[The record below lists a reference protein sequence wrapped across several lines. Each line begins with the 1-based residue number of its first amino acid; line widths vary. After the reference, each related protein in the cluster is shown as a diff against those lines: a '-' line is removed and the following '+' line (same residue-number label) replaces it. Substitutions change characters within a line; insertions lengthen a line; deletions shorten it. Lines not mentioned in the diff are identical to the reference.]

1 VQLAALHNLRNRTF
15 LWPLNRQ
22 SDTICVSRQSPDSQ
36 TICMSHLHRVEP
48 GETISS
54 IAKVNNFA
62 NYLTIWND
70 PGNDGL
76 RTIRH
81 NPHILEVGDSV
92 FIPDLPEN
100 VSHGSD
106 TQRHVFALESPAL
119 LLNLQL
125 QDLDGKPIAGQACVL
140 RVDAKDQNG
149 REALEDTFELDS
161 DKNGK
166 LSQEILE
173 DADIAE
179 LTVGDDRFLI
189 FIGLL
194 GPIGSNQGMRSRL
207 NNLGYFAGLEN
218 DTDTEQLRWALEEFQ
233 HDHNISPP
241 NGDVDDARNKA
252 KLRATQK
259 KLGEIHGDHDL
270 PT

>member
-1 VQLAALHNLRNRTF
+1 MSSLHL
-15 LWPLNRQ
+15 
-22 SDTICVSRQSPDSQ
+22 
-36 TICMSHLHRVEP
+36 VEL

-54 IAKVNNFA
+54 IAKDNKFA
-62 NYLTIWND
+62 NFLTIWND

-100 VSHGSD
+100 VSHGDD

-119 LLNLQL
+119 LLNIQL
-125 QDLDGKPIAGQACVL
+125 QDVDGKPIANQAVVL
-140 RVDAKDQNG
+140 RVDAKDKNG
-149 REALEDTFELDS
+149 REAVEDVFELDT
-161 DKNGK
+161 DTDGK
-166 LSQEILE
+166 FSQEILE
-173 DADIAE
+173 DADIGE
-179 LTVGDDRFLI
+179 LTVGDDKLVI

-194 GPIGSNQGMRSRL
+194 GPIGSNEGMRARL
-207 NNLGYFAGLEN
+207 NNLGYFAGLAN

-233 HDHNISPP
+233 HDNKISPP
-241 NGDVDDARNKA
+241 NGDVDDAKNKV
-252 KLRATQK
+252 KLRATQT
-259 KLGEIHGDHDL
+259 KLGVIHGDRDV

>member
-1 VQLAALHNLRNRTF
+1 
-15 LWPLNRQ
+15 
-22 SDTICVSRQSPDSQ
+22 
-36 TICMSHLHRVEP
+36 MSSVHRVEP

-54 IAKVNNFA
+54 IAKDNNFA
-62 NYLTIWND
+62 NFLTIWND
-70 PGNDGL
+70 PGNEGL
-76 RTIRH
+76 RTLRH

-125 QDLDGKPIAGQACVL
+125 QDLDGKPIAGQECVL
-140 RVDAKDQNG
+140 RVDAKDKNG
-149 REALEDTFELDS
+149 REAVEDVFELTT
-161 DKNGK
+161 DKDGK

-179 LTVGDDRFLI
+179 LTVGEDKFVIL
-189 FIGLL
+189 IGLL
-194 GPIGSNQGMRSRL
+194 GPVGSNQGMRARL

-233 HDHNISPP
+233 HDHQISPP
-241 NGDVDDARNKA
+241 NGDVDDPRNTA
-252 KLRATQK
+252 KLRTTQK
-259 KLGEIHGDHDL
+259 KLAEIHGDRDL
-270 PT
+270 P

>member
-1 VQLAALHNLRNRTF
+1 MIAAGR
-15 LWPLNRQ
+15 LWPLTRQ
-22 SDTICVSRQSPDSQ
+22 RDTIWLSRHSPDSQ
-36 TICMSHLHRVEP
+36 TICMSSTHRVEP

-54 IAKVNNFA
+54 IARDNNFA

-81 NPHILEVGDSV
+81 DPHILEVGDSV

-100 VSHGSD
+100 VTHGSD

-125 QDLDGKPIAGQACVL
+125 QDLNGKPIAAQECVL
-140 RVDAKDQNG
+140 QVDAKDKNG
-149 REALEDTFELDS
+149 REATEDTFELTT
-161 DKNGK
+161 DKDGK
-166 LSQEILE
+166 LSQEILD
-173 DADIAE
+173 DAEIAE
-179 LTVGDDRFLI
+179 LTVGDDRFVI

-194 GPIGSNQGMRSRL
+194 GPIGSNEGMRARL

-233 HDHNISPP
+233 HDHAISPP
-241 NGDVDDARNKA
+241 NGDVDDPRNAA

>member
-1 VQLAALHNLRNRTF
+1 MT
-15 LWPLNRQ
+15 
-22 SDTICVSRQSPDSQ
+22 
-36 TICMSHLHRVEP
+36 HLHPVQP

-54 IAKVNNFA
+54 IAKDEGFA

-70 PGNDGL
+70 PGNNGL

-100 VSHGSD
+100 VSHGTD

-119 LLNLQL
+119 LLNIQL
-125 QDLDGKPIAGQACVL
+125 QDLDGKPIANQSCVL

-149 REALEDTFELDS
+149 REALEDAFELVT

-166 LSQEILE
+166 FSQEILE
-173 DADIAE
+173 DADIGE
-179 LTVGDDRFLI
+179 LTIGADKFVI

-194 GPIGSNQGMRSRL
+194 GPIGSNEGMRARL
-207 NNLGYFAGLEN
+207 NNLGYFAGLAN

-233 HDHNISPP
+233 HDNKISPP
-241 NGDVDDARNKA
+241 NGDVDDPKNKA
-252 KLRATQK
+252 KLRTTQT
-259 KLGEIHGDHDL
+259 KLGVIHGDRDV

>member
-1 VQLAALHNLRNRTF
+1 
-15 LWPLNRQ
+15 
-22 SDTICVSRQSPDSQ
+22 
-36 TICMSHLHRVEP
+36 MSHLHPVGP

-54 IAKVNNFA
+54 IAKDEGFA

-70 PGNDGL
+70 PGNEGL

-92 FIPDLPEN
+92 FIPELPET
-100 VSHGSD
+100 VSHGND

-125 QDLDGKPIAGQACVL
+125 QDLDGKPIANQDVVL
-140 RVDAKDQNG
+140 RVDAKDKNG
-149 REALEDTFELDS
+149 REALEDVFELTT
-161 DKNGK
+161 DKDGK
-166 LSQEILE
+166 ISQEILE

-179 LTVGDDRFLI
+179 LTVGDDKFLI

-194 GPIGSNQGMRSRL
+194 GPIDSNEGMRARL
-207 NNLGYFAGLEN
+207 NNLGYFAGLAN
-218 DTDTEQLRWALEEFQ
+218 DIDTEQLRWAIEEFQ

-241 NGDVDDARNKA
+241 NGDVDDPKNRA
-252 KLRATQK
+252 KLKATK
-259 KLGEIHGDHDL
+259 TKLGVIHGDHDV
-270 PT
+270 PK

>member
-1 VQLAALHNLRNRTF
+1 MIAAGR
-15 LWPLNRQ
+15 LWPLTRQ
-22 SDTICVSRQSPDSQ
+22 RDTIWLSRHSPDSQ
-36 TICMSHLHRVEP
+36 TICMSSTHRVEP

-54 IAKVNNFA
+54 IARDNNFA

-81 NPHILEVGDSV
+81 DPHI
-92 FIPDLPEN
+92 IPDLPEN
-100 VSHGSD
+100 VTHGSD

-125 QDLDGKPIAGQACVL
+125 QDLNGKPIAAQECVL
-140 RVDAKDQNG
+140 QVDAKDKNG
-149 REALEDTFELDS
+149 REATEDTFELTT
-161 DKNGK
+161 DKDGK
-166 LSQEILE
+166 LSQEILD
-173 DADIAE
+173 DAEIAE
-179 LTVGDDRFLI
+179 LTVGDDRFVI

-194 GPIGSNQGMRSRL
+194 GPIGSNEGMRARL

-233 HDHNISPP
+233 HDHAISPP
-241 NGDVDDARNKA
+241 NGDVDDPRNAA

>member
-1 VQLAALHNLRNRTF
+1 MITAGR
-15 LWPLNRQ
+15 LWPLTRQ
-22 SDTICVSRQSPDSQ
+22 RDTICLSRHSPDSQ
-36 TICMSHLHRVEP
+36 TICMSSTHRVEP

-54 IAKVNNFA
+54 IAKDNNFA
-62 NYLTIWND
+62 NFLTIWND

-100 VSHGSD
+100 VTHGSD
-106 TQRHVFALESPAL
+106 TRRHVFALESPAL

-125 QDLDGKPIAGQACVL
+125 QDVNGKPIAAQECVL
-140 RVDAKDQNG
+140 QVDAKDKNG
-149 REALEDTFELDS
+149 REATEDTFELTT
-161 DKNGK
+161 DKDGK
-166 LSQEILE
+166 LSQEILD
-173 DADIAE
+173 DAEIAE
-179 LTVGDDRFLI
+179 LTVGDDRFVI

-194 GPIGSNQGMRSRL
+194 GPIGSNEGMRARL

-233 HDHNISPP
+233 HDHAISPP
-241 NGDVDDARNKA
+241 NGDVDDPRNAA
-252 KLRATQK
+252 KLRSTQK
-259 KLGEIHGDHDL
+259 KLGEIHGDRDL